1 MRPSVY
7 ITLFISTLGLI
18 GCGDQAG
25 RSNMHQPPELVQRLD
40 AITLMSMPSAIN
52 FDHIPGPDGLR
63 VQALLFQT
71 GRDEPVLGSG
81 KLQFLLYENKVTA
94 SQLRTLHPLLTW
106 TYSGQKLARHAG
118 RSMVGWGY
126 AMELRW
132 GPRPPKSKIISL
144 AARYIF
150 PDGRSIYSSPIV
162 IAMR

>member
-1 MRPSVY
+1 MKPLAY
-7 ITLFISTLGLI
+7 IALCIGTLGLI

-25 RSNMHQPPELVQRLD
+25 KANMLQPPELVQRVD

-63 VQALLFQT
+63 VQAMLFQA

-81 KLQFLLYENKVTA
+81 KLQFLLYENKITP
-94 SQLRTLHPLLTW
+94 SQLHTLQPLLTW
-106 TYSGQKLARHAG
+106 TYSGQKLARHTG
-118 RSMVGWGY
+118 KGMVGWGY

-132 GPRPPKSKIISL
+132 GSRRPKSKTISV
-144 AARYIF
+144 AARYVF
-150 PDGRSIYSSPIV
+150 PDRRSIYSSPIV